1 MAEEWGLENV
11 QFDEEPDEV
20 SWTDR
25 MAWGWTSPVAFVA
38 EYAPFVVG
46 WWLFD
51 FFGLL
56 VGYIFGKILVKVLYV
71 HAHPQF
77 FPELM
82 TRP

>member
-1 MAEEWGLENV
+1 MAEEWDLENV

-25 MAWGWTSPVAFVA
+25 TALGWTSPVSLVA
-38 EYAPFVVG
+38 EIVPTVVG
-46 WWLFD
+46 WWLFSWY
-51 FFGLL
+51 GALG
-56 VGYIFGKILVKVLYV
+56 GYIFGKILVKVLYA

-77 FPELM
+77 FPEFM